1 MIARKMVLETVISA
15 LNVGGGGGRGGGER
29 ERGQNSNQAQ
39 ILGLAMGPQQI
50 SKVSHM
56 YVSTIL
62 VSWCCMC
69 KGAGRLEIICC
80 CIMLL

>member
-15 LNVGGGGGRGGGER
+15 LNVKRRGEER
-29 ERGQNSNQAQ
+29 ERSQAQ
-39 ILGLAMGPQQI
+39 ILGLAMGSQQI

-69 KGAGRLEIICC
+69 KGAGET
-80 CIMLL
+80 

>member
-1 MIARKMVLETVISA
+1 MWRG
-15 LNVGGGGGRGGGER
+15 VGLGGERERER

-69 KGAGRLEIICC
+69 KGAGETWDH
-80 CIMLL
+80 LLLHHAIVKEL